1 MLLSRYICSEIRV
14 LLNYFYAQFI
24 SDQMKVQN
32 HQQLFFRILL
42 AIFFS
47 YLSFVSVFA
56 QSIDALE
63 VQLKSNDLSAIK
75 RIDILNEL
83 SWQYVE
89 TNALKAQGLAVQAIR
104 LAQNERNNK
113 LLAVAYH
120 RFGTAL
126 YNRNRL
132 DSAKLIMGKA
142 IALVPDD
149 KLLGGILQEIGN
161 IEADLGNY
169 ETASQNYFKALQIFE
184 KLNDSPKTAQTLSNI
199 GALYINLGDYDKM
212 LIYSEKALVIHRKTG
227 NKMGIAA
234 DLTNMADYYFLKKD
248 SVKTIGLL
256 TEAQKL
262 FHELHATVNEVN
274 VLGSIGDYY
283 SEFQDNQNKAIRIY
297 EQSLKLL
304 TPGDN
309 NNFWMDGYRKIS
321 LAYYKK
327 NEYQKAIDYMQKA
340 IVVTDS
346 GNDDFVRM
354 NYNLLAYDYIGI
366 KNTEKA
372 AEALDKYVELT
383 DRVYRE
389 NQKKTIAEMEV
400 KYETEK
406 KQAQIRI
413 LEQDKKLQAVSIV
426 ALLAAILF
434 LAVLGFF
441 YSRNLNRKRLLVEKD
456 AEIKAQRISE
466 LEKEKQLAASRAL
479 LEGENAERK
488 RLARDLHDGLG
499 GMLSV
504 VKLNLI
510 NMKGNAILPES
521 DVPAFHNAL
530 EMLDGSIRELR
541 RVAHNL
547 MPESLMRYGLKAA
560 LTDFCGSIDHVNL
573 HYFGD
578 DVRVDE
584 KFEVAVF
591 RIAHELVNNALK
603 HSEASLINV
612 QVIQES
618 NRINL
623 VVQDNGV
630 GFNTED
636 LQAGK
641 TTGLASIRSR
651 IESLNGQLDFFSEP
665 GKGTEVQVNFNF

>member
-1 MLLSRYICSEIRV
+1 MQVFNRQWSIFRIFLVIV
-14 LLNYFYAQFI
+14 LLF
-24 SDQMKVQN
+24 
-32 HQQLFFRILL
+32 LTPELG
-42 AIFFS
+42 FS
-47 YLSFVSVFA
+47 HNIDSLEIA
-56 QSIDALE
+56 LQSNE
-63 VQLKSNDLSAIK
+63 LSAAK

-83 SWQYVE
+83 SGQYVE
-89 TNALKAQGLAVQAIR
+89 TSPVKAQKLAAQAIA
-104 LAQNERNNK
+104 LAQKEDNIR

-120 RFGTAL
+120 RLGTAL

-132 DSAKLIMGKA
+132 DSAKLIMDKA
-142 IALVPDD
+142 ILLASDD
-149 KLLGGILQEIGN
+149 ERLLGGIYQETGN

-169 ETASQNYFKALQIFE
+169 ETAIQNYFQALKIFE
-184 KLNDSPKTAQTLSNI
+184 KLNDLNKTGQTLSNI

-212 LIYSEKALVIHRKTG
+212 LIYTGKALAIHRKTG
-227 NKMGIAA
+227 YKMGIASN
-234 DLTNMADYYFLKKD
+234 LTNMADYYFLKND
-248 SVKTIGLL
+248 SVKTIALL

-262 FHELHATVNEVN
+262 FHELNATINEVN

-283 SEFQDNQNKAIRIY
+283 SDFRNDQNKAIRIY
-297 EQSLKLL
+297 EQSLRLL

-321 LAYYKK
+321 LAYYRKAD
-327 NEYQKAIDYMQKA
+327 YQKAVEYMQKA
-340 IVVTDS
+340 ILVTDS
-346 GNDDFVRM
+346 TNLDFVRM
-354 NYNLLAYDYIGI
+354 NYNLLAYDYIGL

-372 AEALDKYVELT
+372 TESLDKYVELT

-389 NQKKTIAEMEV
+389 NQKKTIAELEV

-406 KQAQIRI
+406 KQAQIQI
-413 LEQDKKLQAVSIV
+413 LEQDKKLQATSIV
-426 ALLAAILF
+426 GLLAAILF

-441 YSRNLNRKRLLVEKD
+441 YYRNQKRKRLLVEKD

-466 LEKEKQLAASRAL
+466 LEKEKQLAASKAL

-510 NMKGNAILPES
+510 NMKGNAIMPES

-560 LTDFCGSIDHVNL
+560 LSDFCGSIDHVNL

-578 DVRVDE
+578 DRRMDE
-584 KFEVAVF
+584 KFEVAIF

-603 HSEASLINV
+603 HSEATLINV

-630 GFNTED
+630 GFVQESIQT
-636 LQAGK
+636 GK
-641 TTGLASIRSR
+641 TTGLSSIRSR
-651 IESLNGQLDFFSEP
+651 VESLNGQLDIFSEP

>member
-1 MLLSRYICSEIRV
+1 MQVFNRQCL
-14 LLNYFYAQFI
+14 
-24 SDQMKVQN
+24 M
-32 HQQLFFRILL
+32 FRIFLV
-42 AIFFS
+42 I
-47 YLSFVSVFA
+47 VFLFLNLESGISRNIDSLEIIL
-56 QSIDALE
+56 QSNE
-63 VQLKSNDLSAIK
+63 LSAVK

-89 TNALKAQGLAVQAIR
+89 TNPVKAQKLAAQAIA
-104 LAQNERNNK
+104 LAQKENNTK
-113 LLAVAYH
+113 LLAIAYH
-120 RFGTAL
+120 RLGTAL

-132 DSAKLIMGKA
+132 DSAKIIMAKT
-142 IALVPDD
+142 IPLVSDD
-149 KLLGGILQEIGN
+149 NQLLGGILQETGN

-169 ETASQNYFKALQIFE
+169 EPAIQNYFQALQIFE
-184 KLNDSPKTAQTLSNI
+184 KLNDLNKTGQTLSNI

-212 LIYSEKALVIHRKTG
+212 LIYTEKALAIHRKTG
-227 NKMGIAA
+227 YKMGIAA
-234 DLTNMADYYFLKKD
+234 NLTNMADYYFLKKD

-262 FHELHATVNEVN
+262 FHEMNATINEVN

-283 SEFQDNQNKAIRIY
+283 SDFQNNQDKAIRIY

-304 TPGDN
+304 IRGDN

-321 LAYYKK
+321 LAYYRKTD
-327 NEYQKAIDYMQKA
+327 YQKAIEYMQKA
-340 IVVTDS
+340 VEVTDS
-346 GNDDFVRM
+346 TNLDYVRM
-354 NYNLLAYDYIGI
+354 NYYLLAYDYIGL
-366 KNTEKA
+366 KNSVKATEV
-372 AEALDKYVELT
+372 LDKYVELT

-389 NQKKTIAEMEV
+389 NQKKTIAEMDV

-406 KQAQIRI
+406 KQAQIQI
-413 LEQDKKLQAVSIV
+413 LEQDKKLQAASIIG
-426 ALLAAILF
+426 LLAAILF

-441 YSRNLNRKRLLVEKD
+441 YYRNLNRKRLLVVKD
-456 AEIKAQRISE
+456 AEIKAHRISE
-466 LEKEKQLAASRAL
+466 LEREKQLEASQAL

-510 NMKGNAILPES
+510 NMKGNAIIPES

-560 LTDFCGSIDHVNL
+560 LSDFCGSIDHVKL

-578 DVRVDE
+578 DCRMDE
-584 KFEVAVF
+584 KFEVAIF

-603 HSEASLINV
+603 HSEATLINV

-630 GFNTED
+630 GFVQESIQTD
-636 LQAGK
+636 K
-641 TTGLASIRSR
+641 TTGLSSIRSR
-651 IESLNGQLDFFSEP
+651 VESLNGQLDIFSEP
-665 GKGTEVQVNFNF
+665 KKGTEVQVDLKI

>member
-1 MLLSRYICSEIRV
+1 MQVFNRQWLMCQISLVIAFLFLIHEPGFSR
-14 LLNYFYAQFI
+14 N
-24 SDQMKVQN
+24 
-32 HQQLFFRILL
+32 
-42 AIFFS
+42 
-47 YLSFVSVFA
+47 
-56 QSIDALE
+56 IDSLE
-63 VQLKSNDLSAIK
+63 VILRSNELSAIK

-89 TNALKAQGLAVQAIR
+89 TNPVKAQKLAAQAIA
-104 LAQNERNNK
+104 LAQKENNTK

-120 RFGTAL
+120 RLGTAL

-132 DSAKLIMGKA
+132 DSAKLIMDKA
-142 IALVPDD
+142 IPLAADD
-149 KLLGGILQEIGN
+149 DRLLGGILQETGN

-169 ETASQNYFKALQIFE
+169 ETAIQNYFQALQIFE
-184 KLNDSPKTAQTLSNI
+184 KLNDLNKTGQTLSNI

-212 LIYSEKALVIHRKTG
+212 LIYTEKALAIHRETG
-227 NKMGIAA
+227 YKMGIAA
-234 DLTNMADYYFLKKD
+234 NLTNMADYYFLKND
-248 SVKTIGLL
+248 SVKTIALL

-262 FHELHATVNEVN
+262 FHELNATINEVN

-283 SEFQDNQNKAIRIY
+283 SDFQNNQDKAIRIY

-321 LAYYKK
+321 LAYYRKAD
-327 NEYQKAIDYMQKA
+327 YQKAIEHMQKA
-340 IVVTDS
+340 VEVTDS
-346 GNDDFVRM
+346 TNLDYVRM
-354 NYNLLAYDYIGI
+354 NYNLLAYDYIGL

-372 AEALDKYVELT
+372 TEALDKYVELT
-383 DRVYRE
+383 DRVYRG

-413 LEQDKKLQAVSIV
+413 LEQDKKLQAASIV
-426 ALLAAILF
+426 GLLAAILF

-441 YSRNLNRKRLLVEKD
+441 YYRNLNRKRLLVEKE

-466 LEKEKQLAASRAL
+466 LEKEKQLAASQAL

-510 NMKGNAILPES
+510 NMKGNAIIPES

-560 LTDFCGSIDHVNL
+560 LSDFCGSIDHVNL

-578 DVRVDE
+578 DRRMDE
-584 KFEVAVF
+584 KFEVAIF

-603 HSEASLINV
+603 HSEATLINV

-630 GFNTED
+630 GFVPENIQTD
-636 LQAGK
+636 K
-641 TTGLASIRSR
+641 TTGLSSIRSR
-651 IESLNGQLDFFSEP
+651 VESLNGHLDFFSEP
-665 GKGTEVQVNFNF
+665 NKGTEVQIDLKI

>member
-1 MLLSRYICSEIRV
+1 MQVFNRQCL
-14 LLNYFYAQFI
+14 
-24 SDQMKVQN
+24 M
-32 HQQLFFRILL
+32 FRIFLVIVFL
-42 AIFFS
+42 FLNLESGFS
-47 YLSFVSVFA
+47 RNIDSLEIIL
-56 QSIDALE
+56 QSNE
-63 VQLKSNDLSAIK
+63 LSAVK

-89 TNALKAQGLAVQAIR
+89 TNPVKAQKLAAQAIA
-104 LAQNERNNK
+104 LAQKENNTK
-113 LLAVAYH
+113 LLAIAYH
-120 RFGTAL
+120 RLGTAL

-132 DSAKLIMGKA
+132 DSAKIIMAKA
-142 IALVPDD
+142 IPLVSDD
-149 KLLGGILQEIGN
+149 NQLLGGILQETGN

-169 ETASQNYFKALQIFE
+169 EPALQNYFQALQIFE
-184 KLNDSPKTAQTLSNI
+184 KLNDLNKTGQTLSNI

-212 LIYSEKALVIHRKTG
+212 LIYTEKALAIHRKTG
-227 NKMGIAA
+227 YKMGIAA
-234 DLTNMADYYFLKKD
+234 NLTNMADYYFLKKD

-262 FHELHATVNEVN
+262 FHEMNATINEVN

-283 SEFQDNQNKAIRIY
+283 SDFQNNQDKAIRIY

-304 TPGDN
+304 IRGDN

-321 LAYYKK
+321 LAYYRKTD
-327 NEYQKAIDYMQKA
+327 YQKAIEYMQKA
-340 IVVTDS
+340 VEVTDS
-346 GNDDFVRM
+346 TNLDYVRM
-354 NYNLLAYDYIGI
+354 NYYLLAYDYIGL
-366 KNTEKA
+366 KNSVKA
-372 AEALDKYVELT
+372 TEALDKYVELT

-389 NQKKTIAEMEV
+389 NQKKTIAEMDV

-406 KQAQIRI
+406 KQAQIQI
-413 LEQDKKLQAVSIV
+413 LEQDKKLQAASIIG
-426 ALLAAILF
+426 LLAAILF

-441 YSRNLNRKRLLVEKD
+441 YYRNLNRKRLL
-456 AEIKAQRISE
+456 
-466 LEKEKQLAASRAL
+466 
-479 LEGENAERK
+479 
-488 RLARDLHDGLG
+488 
-499 GMLSV
+499 V

-510 NMKGNAILPES
+510 NMKGNAIIPES

-560 LTDFCGSIDHVNL
+560 LSDFCGSIDHVKL

-578 DVRVDE
+578 DCRMDE
-584 KFEVAVF
+584 KFEVAIF

-603 HSEASLINV
+603 HSEATLINV

-630 GFNTED
+630 GFVQESIQTD
-636 LQAGK
+636 K
-641 TTGLASIRSR
+641 TTGLSSIRSR
-651 IESLNGQLDFFSEP
+651 VESLNGQLDIFSEP
-665 GKGTEVQVNFNF
+665 KKGTEVQVDLKI